1 MENISRVKLKM
12 RYEDELY
19 MRLYN
24 HKKIG
29 NDLDLDDL
37 DIDLLTPS
45 PSYDTSTQEP
55 EKKGVDDFYTELG
68 KEMLLGTLAYAKGM
82 GQGTVGL
89 PGDIGEIVTLLTD
102 LASQIKDELV
112 ENISDEDYKF
122 FFFFSLDA
130 TKLTELE
137 AIGQLMSMFP
147 TTNDVKKFADDFVES
162 TFKGTPIASLKD
174 FSTAE
179 GIGEIVAFGGLFPV
193 GKMVKKV
200 TEKVTDTAKE
210 TTDVL
215 KDISSKIRKPKKKGK
230 R

>member
-1 MENISRVKLKM
+1 M

-55 EKKGVDDFYTELG
+55 KDKSVDAFYTELG
-68 KEMLLGTLAYAKGM
+68 REMLLGTLAYAKGS
-82 GQGTVGL
+82 GQGLIGG
-89 PGDIGEIVTLLTD
+89 PGDIGEIMSMTNEFNNEMRDD
-102 LASQIKDELV
+102 LVSSIV
-112 ENISDEDYKF
+112 DEDYRF
-122 FFFFSLDA
+122 FAKSVLDA
-130 TKLTELE
+130 TKITGAEE
-137 AIGQLMSMFP
+137 MINLMTMFP
-147 TTNDVKKFADDFVES
+147 TAADVKKLADDFIES
-162 TFKGTPIASLKD
+162 TFKGTPIESLKD

-179 GIGEIVAFGGLFPV
+179 TAGEFIAFMGLVPVA
-193 GKMVKKV
+193 KMAKKV
-200 TEKVTDTAKE
+200 TEKVTDIVKE
-210 TTDVL
+210 KTDVL